1 MRKFLSS
8 VFVVIFSSLVFANN
22 DGLGIVSDEDFK
34 KVGVSQENIEKA
46 KGMVGKV
53 SKNYKML
60 LLEKKQLELEVNKFV
75 LEGPESNLE
84 QIDKLF
90 DRMGQIEASI
100 LKDRIRS
107 QIEMQKYIT
116 QEQYMRARDIA
127 IKRINDEQRLINNK

>member
-8 VFVVIFSSLVFANN
+8 LFIVAISSLALANN
-22 DGLGIVSDEDFK
+22 EGLGIVSDEDFK
-34 KVGVSQENIEKA
+34 KVGVSQENIDKA

-53 SKNYKML
+53 STSYKML

-75 LEGPESNLE
+75 LEGAEQNLA
-84 QIDKLF
+84 QIDILF
-90 DRMGQIEASI
+90 DRMGQIEANI

-107 QIEMQKYIT
+107 QIEMQRYIT

-127 IKRINDEQRLINNK
+127 IRRLNEEQNLRNR

>member
-8 VFVVIFSSLVFANN
+8 LFILAISSLAFANN

-34 KVGVSQENIEKA
+34 KVGVSQENIDKA

-53 SKNYKML
+53 STSYKML
-60 LLEKKQLELEVNKFV
+60 LLEKKQLELEVNKYV
-75 LEGPESNLE
+75 LEGAEQNLS
-84 QIDKLF
+84 QIDILF
-90 DRMGQIEASI
+90 DKMGQIEANI

-107 QIEMQKYIT
+107 QIEMQRYIT

-127 IKRINDEQRLINNK
+127 IRRLNEEQNLRNK

>member
-8 VFVVIFSSLVFANN
+8 LFILAISSLAFANN

-34 KVGVSQENIEKA
+34 KVGVSQENIDKA

-53 SKNYKML
+53 STNYKML
-60 LLEKKQLELEVNKFV
+60 LLEKKQLELEVNKYV
-75 LEGPESNLE
+75 LEGAEQNLS
-84 QIDKLF
+84 QIDILF
-90 DRMGQIEASI
+90 DKMGQIEANI

-107 QIEMQKYIT
+107 QIEMQRYIT

-127 IKRINDEQRLINNK
+127 IRRLNEEQNLRNK

>member
-8 VFVVIFSSLVFANN
+8 LFILAISSLALANN

-34 KVGVSQENIEKA
+34 KVGVSQENIDKA

-53 SKNYKML
+53 STSYKML
-60 LLEKKQLELEVNKFV
+60 LLEKKQLELEVNKYV
-75 LEGPESNLE
+75 LEGAEQNLS
-84 QIDKLF
+84 QIDILF
-90 DRMGQIEASI
+90 DKMGQIEANI

-107 QIEMQKYIT
+107 QIEMQRYIT

-127 IKRINDEQRLINNK
+127 IRRLNEEQNLRNK

>member
-8 VFVVIFSSLVFANN
+8 LFIVAVSSLALANN

-34 KVGVSQENIEKA
+34 KVGVSQENIDKA

-53 SKNYKML
+53 STSYKML
-60 LLEKKQLELEVNKFV
+60 LLEKKQLELEVNKYV
-75 LEGPESNLE
+75 LEGAEQNLA
-84 QIDKLF
+84 QIDVLF
-90 DRMGQIEASI
+90 DKMGQIEANI

-127 IKRINDEQRLINNK
+127 IRRLNEQQNLKNR

>member
-22 DGLGIVSDEDFK
+22 DGLGIVSDEDFR

-53 SKNYKML
+53 STNYKML
-60 LLEKKQLELEVNKFV
+60 LLEKKQLELEVNKYV

-90 DRMGQIEASI
+90 DKMGQIEASI
-100 LKDRIRS
+100 LKDRI
-107 QIEMQKYIT
+107 EMQKYIT
-116 QEQYMRARDIA
+116 QEQYMKARDIA
-127 IKRINDEQRLINNK
+127 IRRINDEQRLINNK